1 MISTS
6 LDISPKAGIVQ
17 TQQGWIPLRWN
28 EWTHLGALVVEAL
41 EEALQQ
47 FIGVIDPLGVLAN
60 NPDHGGSSVR
70 LIQRVQVLT
79 QRCNDA
85 LIPEVKQSLNGQNY
99 LERCTV
105 ICFCNVLLKTLMI
118 RNINQTALNDWLVHL
133 VNDWK
138 RESNKNW
145 LF

>member
-1 MISTS
+1 M
-6 LDISPKAGIVQ
+6 
-17 TQQGWIPLRWN
+17 
-28 EWTHLGALVVEAL
+28 EAL

-105 ICFCNVLLKTLMI
+105 IWFCNVLLKTLMI
-118 RNINQTALNDWLVHL
+118 RNINQTALND
-133 VNDWK
+133 
-138 RESNKNW
+138 
-145 LF
+145 